1 MTKTTG
7 LTVPNSLS
15 NWFYLSI
22 RQIKLIWRP
31 FLAFLPNF
39 FMPLFFFVIN
49 TATYHSVSNLPG
61 FPVDSYLKYIAPTAL
76 FTSVFFTTT
85 NIGTELALDMAGG
98 YFKKLLIMPIP
109 RWTIIASKFSETA
122 VLAIIQGGVLLF
134 LLLTFSEVEMATGW
148 LGILAMFAMLIIF
161 AMGWSCVSIIAALRS
176 GNPRVVQSMWMF
188 VFPML
193 YLTTANMPIDLLPK
207 WYATAATYNP
217 VNYVLEATRAFMLT
231 GWNDPAIERGFAVA
245 IATLMIMMGF
255 CLIAFRR
262 ALR

>member
-1 MTKTTG
+1 M
-7 LTVPNSLS
+7 TVPNSLS

-39 FMPLFFFVIN
+39 FMPLFFFIIN
-49 TATYHSVSNLPG
+49 TATYHSISDLPG
-61 FPVDSYLKYIAPTAL
+61 FPVDSYLQFIAPTAL

-85 NIGTELALDMAGG
+85 NIGTELALDISGG

-122 VLAIIQGGVLLF
+122 VLAIIQGGVLLL
-134 LLLTFSEVEMATGW
+134 LLLTFSDIRVVTGW
-148 LGILAMFAMLIIF
+148 LGVLAMFAMLIIF
-161 AMGWSCVSIIAALRS
+161 AMGWSCISIIAALRR

-193 YLTTANMPIDLLPK
+193 YLTTANMPKELLPS

-217 VNYVLEATRAFMLT
+217 VTYVLEATRAFMLT
-231 GWNDPAIERGFAVA
+231 GWSDPAIGRGFLVAVA
-245 IATLMIMMGF
+245 TLIIMMTF
-255 CLIAFRR
+255 CLLAFRK
-262 ALR
+262 ALK